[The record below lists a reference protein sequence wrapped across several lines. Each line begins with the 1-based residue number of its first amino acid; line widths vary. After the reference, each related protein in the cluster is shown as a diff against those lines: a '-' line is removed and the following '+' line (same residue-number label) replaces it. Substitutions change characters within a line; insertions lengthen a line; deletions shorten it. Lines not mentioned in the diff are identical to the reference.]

1 MISFTIRN
9 CRITVGFLFLA
20 VFTAFLLC
28 DTSNTA
34 VYWILAAAVHET
46 GHILVMHAYGAAPVQ
61 MKFTPFGIDII
72 KPPQLCRG
80 YGRDALISL
89 AGPGA
94 NFVCA
99 LMCYLFNNKIY
110 SSFFFA
116 NLVLA
121 VFNLLPI
128 EPLDGGQ
135 ALYSILCAKYR
146 SDQSLKI
153 VSVTSFI
160 VVTPLAVV
168 GFLVLFRSRGNY
180 SLFAVCVYLIFLLLY
195 KKGRYE

>member
-1 MISFTIRN
+1 MISFTIHN
-9 CRITVGFLFLA
+9 CRISVGFLFLA

-34 VYWILAAAVHET
+34 VLWILAAAIHEG
-46 GHILVMHAYGAAPVQ
+46 GHILIMHAFGAAPVE
-61 MKFTPFGIDII
+61 MKFTPFGIDIV
-72 KPPQLCRG
+72 KPPQISSG

-94 NFVCA
+94 NLACA
-99 LMCYLFNNKIY
+99 LLLYIFRKSHSAFLL
-110 SSFFFA
+110 A

-121 VFNLLPI
+121 AFNLLPI

-135 ALYSILCAKYR
+135 ALYSLLCAKYR
-146 SDQSLKI
+146 SDQALKI
-153 VSVTSFI
+153 VSVVSFI
-160 VVTPLAVV
+160 VVTPLAIVS
-168 GFLVLFRSRGNY
+168 FLVLFRSYGNY
-180 SLFAVCVYLIFLLLY
+180 SLLAVSIYLIFLLVF

>member
-1 MISFTIRN
+1 MISFTIHN
-9 CRITVGFLFLA
+9 CRISVGFLFLA

-34 VYWILAAAVHET
+34 VLWILAAAIHEA
-46 GHILVMHAYGAAPVQ
+46 GHILVMHAFGAAPVQ
-61 MKFTPFGIDII
+61 MKFTPFGIDIV
-72 KPPQLCRG
+72 KPPQLSRG
-80 YGRDALISL
+80 YGRDTLISL

-94 NFVCA
+94 NLACA
-99 LMCYLFNNKIY
+99 GVLYAFNAK
-110 SSFFFA
+110 SHSAFLLA

-121 VFNLLPI
+121 LFNLLPV

-135 ALYSILCAKYR
+135 ALYSLLCAKYR
-146 SDQSLKI
+146 SDQALKI

-160 VVTPLAVV
+160 VVTPLAIVS
-168 GFLVLFRSRGNY
+168 FLVLFRSCGNY
-180 SLFAVCVYLIFLLLY
+180 SLLAVCFYLIFLLLF

>member
-1 MISFTIRN
+1 MISFTIHN

-20 VFTAFLLC
+20 VLTAFLLC

-34 VYWILAAAVHET
+34 ALWILAAAIHEA
-46 GHILVMHAYGAAPVQ
+46 GHILVMHAYGCAPVQ
-61 MKFTPFGIDII
+61 MKFTPFGIDIV
-72 KPPQLCRG
+72 KPPQLRRG

-89 AGPGA
+89 AGPGV
-94 NFVCA
+94 NLVCA
-99 LMCYLFNNKIY
+99 LLFYLFSYKNY
-110 SSFFFA
+110 SSFILA

-121 VFNLLPI
+121 IFNLLPV

-153 VSVTSFI
+153 VSITSFI
-160 VVTPLAVV
+160 VVTPLAIVS
-168 GFLVLFRSRGNY
+168 FLVLFRSYGNY
-180 SLFAVCVYLIFLLLY
+180 SLLAVCVYLIFLLLF